1 MKQWFKIAIDFKN
14 DYVEDWILNPR
25 QALMDGVTVNSL
37 EYLQN
42 TTSTAW
48 GKKKKKKKDPRV
60 LFEQQELHQNK
71 ATNPIKD
78 TDLTSIRKVT
88 FST

>member
-48 GKKKKKKKDPRV
+48 GKKKKKKGSKSLV
-60 LFEQQELHQNK
+60 W
-71 ATNPIKD
+71 ATRTAPK
-78 TDLTSIRKVT
+78 
-88 FST
+88 